1 MATIATISPA
11 TDRQISYLTHL
22 LNTRTELA
30 QVRVE
35 LLSRIE
41 SGTLD
46 KSLASRSIDRLTN
59 APKVVA
65 TPTAPTAPIE
75 VGMYRVNGDIF
86 RVVKSRESGN
96 LYAKRLN
103 MLAEGNAQ
111 FVYSAGAIRTLT
123 AEDRMTLAE
132 AKAWG
137 VEFGFCCVCAAMLTN
152 PISVAAGIGP
162 VCGGRV

>member
-1 MATIATISPA
+1 MTMTATISPA

-22 LNTRTELA
+22 LNTRIELA
-30 QVRVE
+30 EIRVA

-46 KSLASRSIDRLTN
+46 KDLASRSINLLLQ
-59 APKVVA
+59 APKIVVA
-65 TPTAPTAPIE
+65 PTAPTAPLE

-132 AKAWG
+132 AKAGEWSS
-137 VEFGFCCVCAAMLTN
+137 V
-152 PISVAAGIGP
+152 SVAYALPCSLIPLAWLPVLAP

>member
-1 MATIATISPA
+1 MTATISPA
-11 TDRQISYLTHL
+11 TERQVSYLTHL

-30 QVRVE
+30 EIRVA

-46 KSLASRSIDRLTN
+46 KDLASRSINLLLQ
-59 APKVVA
+59 APKIVV
-65 TPTAPTAPIE
+65 APTAPLE

-96 LYAKRLN
+96 LYAKRLD

-111 FVYSAGAIRTLT
+111 FVYAAGAIRTLT

-152 PISVAAGIGP
+152 PVSVAAGIGP